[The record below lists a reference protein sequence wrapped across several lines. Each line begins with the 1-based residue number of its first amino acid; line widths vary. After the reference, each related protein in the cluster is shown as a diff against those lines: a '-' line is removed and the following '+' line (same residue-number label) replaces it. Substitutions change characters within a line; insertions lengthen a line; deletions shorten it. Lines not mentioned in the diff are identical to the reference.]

1 MVARGQVAGE
11 GHGGPQPDDDQ
22 RGDRACHPL
31 DPLDACEISQAV
43 EILRR
48 ERLVTPGARF
58 VSVSLNEPVKS
69 QVPFAAP
76 AHEGGDVQRGGDDA
90 DAVAHDLR
98 GDQEGIHVRVLLLRT
113 MFGSGQAFWMTST
126 PRIGYIPTSRYVCQ
140 VVSLSS
146 GLLRQAPRATRRR
159 IFYSAVCLGC
169 VRTRACCRANDFR
182 PVSMN

>member
-1 MVARGQVAGE
+1 
-11 GHGGPQPDDDQ
+11 
-22 RGDRACHPL
+22 
-31 DPLDACEISQAV
+31 
-43 EILRR
+43 
-48 ERLVTPGARF
+48 GAASR
-58 VSVSLNEPVKS
+58 SVSLSRNNNFRQSVS
-69 QVPFAAP
+69 YRVARAQAVPFAAP

-98 GDQEGIHVRVLLLRT
+98 GDQEGIHGRVLFVRT

-126 PRIGYIPTSRYVCQ
+126 PRIVYIPTSRYVCQ

-169 VRTRACCRANDFR
+169 VRTRDDFR